1 MMTTPDAFFDVKP
14 TEFSLT
20 AGRILIAVPFYN
32 DPFFNRTVVLLTDY
46 DEKSC
51 AGLVLNRSSRLS
63 VRKVI
68 SEIKVDDHLYIGGPV
83 MPDGVFCIHN
93 FENSKAASKLL
104 PGIYVGSDEV
114 TISLIEHKAIPTMK
128 YRFFVGYAGWS
139 PGQLE
144 SELAKNMWVIGAPT
158 PELVFDTPCGRV
170 WETAVRT
177 LGPDY
182 LYWLKLPRVIENN

>member
-1 MMTTPDAFFDVKP
+1 MTNPDAFFEVKP

-20 AGRILIAVPFYN
+20 AGRILISVPFYN

-51 AGLVLNRSSRLS
+51 AGLILNRSSQLS
-63 VRKVI
+63 VRKVV
-68 SEIKVDDHLYIGGPV
+68 SEIKVDDYLYIGGPV

-114 TISLIEHKAIPTMK
+114 MLSLIEHKAIPTLK

-144 SELAKNMWVIGAPT
+144 GELAKNMWVIGAPT
-158 PELVFDTPCGRV
+158 PELVFSTPCARI
-170 WETAVRT
+170 WDTAVRT

-182 LYWLKLPRVIENN
+182 RHWLKFPRVIGSN

>member
-1 MMTTPDAFFDVKP
+1 MTTADTFFDVKP

-20 AGRILIAVPFYN
+20 AGRILISVPFYN

-51 AGLVLNRSSRLS
+51 AGLVLNKSSKLS

-68 SEIKVDDHLYIGGPV
+68 SEIKVDDKLHIGGPV
-83 MPDGVFCIHN
+83 MPDGIFCIHN

-114 TISLIEHKAIPTMK
+114 LNWM
-128 YRFFVGYAGWS
+128 WS
-139 PGQLE
+139 NWNLLSG
-144 SELAKNMWVIGAPT
+144 SENPM
-158 PELVFDTPCGRV
+158 V
-170 WETAVRT
+170 WSNSTSTGLNCAVR
-177 LGPDY
+177 L
-182 LYWLKLPRVIENN
+182 

>member
-1 MMTTPDAFFDVKP
+1 MTTADDFFDVKP

-20 AGRILIAVPFYN
+20 AGRILISVPFYN

-46 DEKSC
+46 DKKSC
-51 AGLVLNRSSRLS
+51 AGLVLNKSSKLS

-68 SEIKVDDHLYIGGPV
+68 SEIKVDDKLYIGGPV
-83 MPDGVFCIHN
+83 MPDGIFCIHN
-93 FENSKAASKLL
+93 FENSKAAAKLL

-128 YRFFVGYAGWS
+128 YRFFVGYSGWS

-144 SELAKNMWVIGAPT
+144 GELSKNMWVIGAAT
-158 PELVFDTPCGRV
+158 PELVFDTPCNKI
-170 WETAVRT
+170 WETAVRN
-177 LGPDY
+177 LGNDY
-182 LYWLKLPRVIENN
+182 LHWLKLPRVIASN